1 MLDAV
6 YRIAAEYEIPVAN
19 VFHAG
24 DGNLHPC
31 LLFDEREEGI
41 TARVLDAGGE
51 IMRAC
56 VDAGGAITGE
66 HGVGLEKRSY
76 LPWIFSEDDIRAMQ
90 QLRSAFGA
98 DDAFNPCKIFPG
110 GHGCGE
116 GDPGWQQKQ
125 IAKFG
130 TDAAI

>member
-1 MLDAV
+1 
-6 YRIAAEYEIPVAN
+6 
-19 VFHAG
+19 
-24 DGNLHPC
+24 
-31 LLFDEREEGI
+31 
-41 TARVLDAGGE
+41 
-51 IMRAC
+51 MRAC

-76 LPWIFSEDDIRAMQ
+76 LPWIFTDDDIQAMQ

-116 GDPGWQQKQ
+116 GLSGWQQKQ

-130 TDAAI
+130 TDVAI